1 MMNLTRRGFLG
12 VSTVVAGLGLTACNN
27 SEKKTDSDND
37 GKKDTADVNSV
48 ETVGASEELVKAAK
62 EEGKL
67 VVYGSCEEEYL
78 NAVCTNFK
86 KLYGIDVQAQRLSTG
101 EVAAK
106 IEEENGHPSADVW
119 FGGTTDP
126 YNVTS
131 SKGLLEQYEPK
142 NASHLISDKFKS
154 TNNDWYGIY
163 KGILGIMYDKNELE
177 RLKIDPPQDY
187 KDLTDSKY
195 KGLIW
200 SSNYNTA
207 GTAKLIIN
215 TVIQKYGH
223 DQGVQYLVDLDKNIA
238 QYTKSGSGPSKAI
251 GTGECTIGLGMLH
264 DGIYQIVDQEHD
276 NIGLQIPSSGAS
288 YEVGATAIF
297 KGAAHANAAKL
308 WVEYALSPACVN
320 LAQENGSYQFLVIDN
335 AKQPE
340 IATQYGL
347 DPNNVMDYDFENAKK
362 NTEQY
367 VKDVMEALGG
377 GDNRFKTE

>member
-1 MMNLTRRGFLG
+1 MSNLTRRNFFG
-12 VSTVVAGLGLTACNN
+12 VSAVVAGLGITACKK
-27 SEKKTDSDND
+27 SDSDAGEKKESDTNSTD
-37 GKKDTADVNSV
+37 
-48 ETVGASEELVKAAK
+48 TVGAPEELVKAAK

-67 VVYGSCEEEYL
+67 IVYGSCEEEYL
-78 NAVCTNFK
+78 NAVCANFK
-86 KLYGIDVQAQRLSTG
+86 SLYGIDVQAQRLSTG

-154 TNNDWYGIY
+154 TNKDWYGIY
-163 KGILGIMYDKNELE
+163 KGILGILYDKEELQ
-177 RLKIDPPQDY
+177 RLKLDVPQDY
-187 KDLTDSKY
+187 KDLIDPKY

-223 DQGVQYLVDLDKNIA
+223 DQGIQYLVDLDKNIA

-251 GTGECTIGLGMLH
+251 GAGECTIGIGMLH
-264 DGIYQIVDQEHD
+264 DGIYQIVDQEHE
-276 NIGLQIPSSGAS
+276 NVGLQIPSSGAS

-297 KGAAHANAAKL
+297 KGAAHPNAAKL
-308 WVEYALSPACVN
+308 WIEYALSPACVD
-320 LAQENGSYQFLVIDN
+320 LAQKNGSYQFLVIDN

-340 IATQYGL
+340 IATEYGL
-347 DPNNVMDYDFENAKK
+347 DPNNVMDYNFEDAKK
-362 NTEQY
+362 HTEQY

-377 GDNRFKTE
+377 GDSRFKTE

>member
-86 KLYGIDVQAQRLSTG
+86 KLYGIDVQAQRLST
-101 EVAAK
+101 K

>member
-1 MMNLTRRGFLG
+1 MSNLTRRNFFG
-12 VSTVVAGLGLTACNN
+12 VSAVVAGLGITAC
-27 SEKKTDSDND
+27 KKSDSDAGD
-37 GKKDTADVNSV
+37 KKESDTNS
-48 ETVGASEELVKAAK
+48 TDAVGAPEELVKAAK

-67 VVYGSCEEEYL
+67 IVYGSCEEEYL
-78 NAVCTNFK
+78 NAVCANFK
-86 KLYGIDVQAQRLSTG
+86 SLYGIDVQAQRLSTG

-126 YNVTS
+126 YNVSS

-154 TNNDWYGIY
+154 TNKDWYGIY
-163 KGILGIMYDKNELE
+163 KGILGILYDKEELE
-177 RLKIDPPQDY
+177 RLKLDVPQDY
-187 KDLTDSKY
+187 KDLIDPKY

-223 DQGVQYLVDLDKNIA
+223 DQGIQYLVDLDKNIA

-251 GTGECTIGLGMLH
+251 GTGECTIGIGMLH
-264 DGIYQIVDQEHD
+264 DGIYQIVDQEHE
-276 NIGLQIPSSGAS
+276 NVGLQIPSSGAS

-297 KGAAHANAAKL
+297 KGAAHPNAAKL
-308 WVEYALSPACVN
+308 WVEYALSPACVD
-320 LAQENGSYQFLVIDN
+320 LAQKNGSYQFLVIDN

-340 IATQYGL
+340 IATEYGL
-347 DPNNVMDYDFENAKK
+347 DPNNVMDYNFEDAKQH
-362 NTEQY
+362 TEQY

-377 GDNRFKTE
+377 GDSRFKTE

>member
-1 MMNLTRRGFLG
+1 MSNLTRRNFFG
-12 VSTVVAGLGLTACNN
+12 VSAVVAGLGITACKK
-27 SEKKTDSDND
+27 SDSDAGEKKESDTNSTD
-37 GKKDTADVNSV
+37 A
-48 ETVGASEELVKAAK
+48 VGAPEELVKAAK

-67 VVYGSCEEEYL
+67 IVYGSCEEEYI
-78 NAVCTNFK
+78 NAVCANFK
-86 KLYGIDVQAQRLSTG
+86 SLYGIDVQAQRLSTG

-154 TNNDWYGIY
+154 TNKDWYGIY
-163 KGILGIMYDKNELE
+163 KGILGILYDKEELQ
-177 RLKIDPPQDY
+177 RLKLDVPQDY
-187 KDLTDSKY
+187 KDLIDPKY

-223 DQGVQYLVDLDKNIA
+223 DQGIQYLVDLDKNIA

-251 GTGECTIGLGMLH
+251 GAGECTIGIGMLH
-264 DGIYQIVDQEHD
+264 DGIYQIVDQEHE
-276 NIGLQIPSSGAS
+276 NVGLQIPSSGAS

-297 KGAAHANAAKL
+297 KGAAHPNAAKL
-308 WVEYALSPACVN
+308 WIEYALSPACVD
-320 LAQENGSYQFLVIDN
+320 LAQKNGSYQFLVIDN

-340 IATQYGL
+340 IATEYGL
-347 DPNNVMDYDFENAKK
+347 DPNNVMDYNFEDAKK
-362 NTEQY
+362 HTEQY

-377 GDNRFKTE
+377 GDSRFKTE

>member
-1 MMNLTRRGFLG
+1 MSNLTRRNFFG
-12 VSTVVAGLGLTACNN
+12 VSAVVAGLGITACKK
-27 SEKKTDSDND
+27 SDSDAGEKKESDTNSTD
-37 GKKDTADVNSV
+37 
-48 ETVGASEELVKAAK
+48 TVGAPEELVKAAK

-67 VVYGSCEEEYL
+67 IVYGSCEEEYI
-78 NAVCTNFK
+78 NAVCANFK
-86 KLYGIDVQAQRLSTG
+86 SLYGVDVQAQRLSTG

-126 YNVTS
+126 YNVPS

-154 TNNDWYGIY
+154 TNKDWYGIY
-163 KGILGIMYDKNELE
+163 KGILGILYDKEELQ
-177 RLKIDPPQDY
+177 RLKLDVPQDY
-187 KDLTDSKY
+187 KDLIDPKY

-223 DQGVQYLVDLDKNIA
+223 DQGIQYLVDLDKNIA

-251 GTGECTIGLGMLH
+251 GTGECTIGIGMLH
-264 DGIYQIVDQEHD
+264 DGIYQIVDQEHE
-276 NIGLQIPSSGAS
+276 NVGLQIPSSGAS

-297 KGAAHANAAKL
+297 KGAAHPNAAKL
-308 WVEYALSPACVN
+308 WVEYALSPACVD
-320 LAQENGSYQFLVIDN
+320 LAQKNGSYQFLVLDN

-340 IATQYGL
+340 IATEYGL
-347 DPNNVMDYDFENAKK
+347 DPNNVMDYNFEDAKK

-377 GDNRFKTE
+377 GDSRFKTE

>member
-1 MMNLTRRGFLG
+1 MSNLTRRNFFG
-12 VSTVVAGLGLTACNN
+12 VSAVVAGLGITACKK
-27 SEKKTDSDND
+27 SDSDAGEKKESDTNSTD
-37 GKKDTADVNSV
+37 
-48 ETVGASEELVKAAK
+48 TVGAPEELVKAAK

-67 VVYGSCEEEYL
+67 IVYGSCEEEYL
-78 NAVCTNFK
+78 NAVCANFK
-86 KLYGIDVQAQRLSTG
+86 SLYGIDVQAQRLSTG

-154 TNNDWYGIY
+154 TNKDWYGIY
-163 KGILGIMYDKNELE
+163 KGILGILYDKEELQ
-177 RLKIDPPQDY
+177 RLKLDVPQDY
-187 KDLTDSKY
+187 KDLIDPKY

-200 SSNYNTA
+200 SSNYITA

-223 DQGVQYLVDLDKNIA
+223 DQGIQYLVDLDKNIA

-251 GTGECTIGLGMLH
+251 GAGECTIGIGMLH
-264 DGIYQIVDQEHD
+264 DGIYQIVDQEHE
-276 NIGLQIPSSGAS
+276 NVGLQIPSSGAS

-297 KGAAHANAAKL
+297 KGAAHPNAAKL
-308 WVEYALSPACVN
+308 WIEYALSPACVD
-320 LAQENGSYQFLVIDN
+320 LAQKNGSYQFLVLDN

-340 IATQYGL
+340 IATEYGL
-347 DPNNVMDYDFENAKK
+347 DPNNVMDYNFEDAKK

-377 GDNRFKTE
+377 GDSRFKTE

>member
-1 MMNLTRRGFLG
+1 MSNLTRRNFFG
-12 VSTVVAGLGLTACNN
+12 VSAVVAGLGITACKK
-27 SEKKTDSDND
+27 SDSDAGEKKESDTNSTD
-37 GKKDTADVNSV
+37 A
-48 ETVGASEELVKAAK
+48 VGAPEELVKAAK

-67 VVYGSCEEEYL
+67 IVYGSCEEEYL
-78 NAVCTNFK
+78 NAVCANFK
-86 KLYGIDVQAQRLSTG
+86 SLYGIDVQAQRLSTG

-154 TNNDWYGIY
+154 TNKDWYGIY
-163 KGILGIMYDKNELE
+163 KGILGILYDKEELQ
-177 RLKIDPPQDY
+177 RLKLDVPQDY
-187 KDLTDSKY
+187 KDLIDPKY

-223 DQGVQYLVDLDKNIA
+223 DQGIQYLVDLDKNIA

-251 GTGECTIGLGMLH
+251 GAGECTIGIGMLH
-264 DGIYQIVDQEHD
+264 DGIYQIVDQEHE
-276 NIGLQIPSSGAS
+276 NVGLQIPSSGAS
-288 YEVGATAIF
+288 YEVGATASF
-297 KGAAHANAAKL
+297 KGAAHPNAAKL
-308 WVEYALSPACVN
+308 WIEYALSPACVD
-320 LAQENGSYQFLVIDN
+320 LAQKNGSYQFLVIDD

-340 IATQYGL
+340 IATEYGL
-347 DPNNVMDYDFENAKK
+347 DPNNVMDYNFEDAKK

-367 VKDVMEALGG
+367 VKDVMQALGG
-377 GDNRFKTE
+377 GDSRFKTE

>member
-1 MMNLTRRGFLG
+1 MSNLTRRNFFG
-12 VSTVVAGLGLTACNN
+12 VGTVVAGLGITAC
-27 SEKKTDSDND
+27 KKSDSDAD
-37 GKKDTADVNSV
+37 KKESDTNSAD
-48 ETVGASEELVKAAK
+48 TVDAPEELVKAAK

-78 NAVCTNFK
+78 NAVCANFK
-86 KLYGIDVQAQRLSTG
+86 SLYGIDVQAQRLSTG

-126 YNVTS
+126 YNVSS

-154 TNNDWYGIY
+154 TNKDWYGIY
-163 KGILGIMYDKNELE
+163 KGILGILYDKEELK
-177 RLKIDPPQDY
+177 RLKLDVPQDY
-187 KDLTDSKY
+187 KDLIDPKY

-223 DQGVQYLVDLDKNIA
+223 DQGIQYLVDLDKNIA

-251 GTGECTIGLGMLH
+251 GTGECTIGIGMLH
-264 DGIYQIVDQEHD
+264 DGIYQIVDQEHE
-276 NIGLQIPSSGAS
+276 NVGLQIPSSGAS

-297 KGAAHANAAKL
+297 KGASHPNAAKL
-308 WVEYALSPACVN
+308 WIEYALSPACVD
-320 LAQENGSYQFLVIDN
+320 LAQKNGSYQFLVLDN

-340 IATQYGL
+340 IATEYGL
-347 DPNNVMDYDFENAKK
+347 DPNNVMDYNFEDAKK

-367 VKDVMEALGG
+367 VKDVMSALGG
-377 GDNRFKTE
+377 GDSRFKTQ

>member
-1 MMNLTRRGFLG
+1 MSNLTRRNFFG
-12 VSTVVAGLGLTACNN
+12 VSAVVAGLGITACKK
-27 SEKKTDSDND
+27 SDSDAGEKKESDTNSTD
-37 GKKDTADVNSV
+37 A
-48 ETVGASEELVKAAK
+48 VGAPEELVKAAK

-67 VVYGSCEEEYL
+67 IVYGSCEEEYL
-78 NAVCTNFK
+78 NAVCANFK
-86 KLYGIDVQAQRLSTG
+86 SLYGIDVQAQRLSTG

-126 YNVTS
+126 YNVSS

-154 TNNDWYGIY
+154 TNKDWYGIY
-163 KGILGIMYDKNELE
+163 KGILGILYDKEELE
-177 RLKIDPPQDY
+177 RLKLDVPQDY
-187 KDLTDSKY
+187 KDLIDPKY

-223 DQGVQYLVDLDKNIA
+223 DQGIQYLVDLDKNIA

-251 GTGECTIGLGMLH
+251 GTGECTIGIGMLH
-264 DGIYQIVDQEHD
+264 DGIYQIVDQEHE
-276 NIGLQIPSSGAS
+276 NVGLQIPSSGAS

-297 KGAAHANAAKL
+297 KGAAHPNAAKL
-308 WVEYALSPACVN
+308 WIEYALSPACVD
-320 LAQENGSYQFLVIDN
+320 LAQKNGSYQFLVIDN

-340 IATQYGL
+340 IATEYGL
-347 DPNNVMDYDFENAKK
+347 DPNNVMDYNFEDAKQH
-362 NTEQY
+362 TEQY

-377 GDNRFKTE
+377 GDSRFKTE

>member
-1 MMNLTRRGFLG
+1 MSNLTRRNFFG
-12 VSTVVAGLGLTACNN
+12 VSAVVAGLGIAACKK
-27 SEKKTDSDND
+27 SDSDAGEKKESDTNPTD
-37 GKKDTADVNSV
+37 A
-48 ETVGASEELVKAAK
+48 VGAPEELVKAAK

-67 VVYGSCEEEYL
+67 IVYGSCEEEYI
-78 NAVCTNFK
+78 NAVCANFK
-86 KLYGIDVQAQRLSTG
+86 SLYGIDVQAQRLSTG

-154 TNNDWYGIY
+154 TNKDWYGIY
-163 KGILGIMYDKNELE
+163 KGILGILYDKEELE
-177 RLKIDPPQDY
+177 RLKLDVPQDY
-187 KDLTDSKY
+187 KDLIDPKY

-223 DQGVQYLVDLDKNIA
+223 DQGIQYLVDLDKNIA

-251 GTGECTIGLGMLH
+251 GTGECTIGIGMLH
-264 DGIYQIVDQEHD
+264 DGIYQIVDQEHE
-276 NIGLQIPSSGAS
+276 NVGLQIPSSGAS

-297 KGAAHANAAKL
+297 KGAAHPNAAKL
-308 WVEYALSPACVN
+308 WIEYALSPACVD
-320 LAQENGSYQFLVIDN
+320 LAQKNGSYQFLVIDN

-340 IATQYGL
+340 IATEYGL
-347 DPNNVMDYDFENAKK
+347 DPNNVMDYNFEDAKK
-362 NTEQY
+362 HTEQY

-377 GDNRFKTE
+377 GDSRFKTE

>member
-1 MMNLTRRGFLG
+1 MSNLTRRNFFG
-12 VSTVVAGLGLTACNN
+12 VSAVVAGLGITACKK
-27 SEKKTDSDND
+27 SDSDAGEKKESDTNSTD
-37 GKKDTADVNSV
+37 A
-48 ETVGASEELVKAAK
+48 VGAPEELVKAAK

-67 VVYGSCEEEYL
+67 IVYGSCEEEYI
-78 NAVCTNFK
+78 NAVCANFK
-86 KLYGIDVQAQRLSTG
+86 SLYGIDVQAQRLSTG

-154 TNNDWYGIY
+154 TNKDWYGIY
-163 KGILGIMYDKNELE
+163 KGILGILYDKEELE
-177 RLKIDPPQDY
+177 RLKLDVPQDY
-187 KDLTDSKY
+187 KDLIDPKY

-223 DQGVQYLVDLDKNIA
+223 DQGIQYLVDLDKNIA

-251 GTGECTIGLGMLH
+251 GTGECTIGIGMLH
-264 DGIYQIVDQEHD
+264 DGIYQIVDQEHE
-276 NIGLQIPSSGAS
+276 NVGLQIPSSGAS
-288 YEVGATAIF
+288 YEVGSTAIF
-297 KGAAHANAAKL
+297 KGAAHPNAAKL
-308 WVEYALSPACVN
+308 WIEYALSPACVD
-320 LAQENGSYQFLVIDN
+320 LAQKNGSYQFLVLDN

-340 IATQYGL
+340 IATEYGL
-347 DPNNVMDYDFENAKK
+347 DPNNVMDYNFEDAKK

-367 VKDVMEALGG
+367 VKDVMQALGG
-377 GDNRFKTE
+377 GDSRFKTE

>member
-1 MMNLTRRGFLG
+1 MSNLTRRNFFG
-12 VSTVVAGLGLTACNN
+12 VSAVVAGLGITAC
-27 SEKKTDSDND
+27 KKSDSDAGD
-37 GKKDTADVNSV
+37 KKESDTNS
-48 ETVGASEELVKAAK
+48 TDAVGAPEELVKAAK

-67 VVYGSCEEEYL
+67 IVYGSCEEEYL
-78 NAVCTNFK
+78 NAVCANFK
-86 KLYGIDVQAQRLSTG
+86 SLYGIDVQAQRLSTG

-126 YNVTS
+126 YNVSS

-154 TNNDWYGIY
+154 TNKDWYGIY
-163 KGILGIMYDKNELE
+163 KGILGILYDKEELG
-177 RLKIDPPQDY
+177 RLKLDVPQDY
-187 KDLTDSKY
+187 KDLIDPKY

-223 DQGVQYLVDLDKNIA
+223 DQGIQYLVDLDKNIA

-251 GTGECTIGLGMLH
+251 GTGECTIGIGMLH
-264 DGIYQIVDQEHD
+264 DGIYQIVDQEHE
-276 NIGLQIPSSGAS
+276 NVGLQIPSSGAS

-297 KGAAHANAAKL
+297 KGAAHPNAAKL
-308 WVEYALSPACVN
+308 WIEYALSPACVD
-320 LAQENGSYQFLVIDN
+320 LAQKNGSYQFLVLDN

-340 IATQYGL
+340 IATEYGL
-347 DPNNVMDYDFENAKK
+347 DPNNVMDYNFEDAKK
-362 NTEQY
+362 HTEQY

-377 GDNRFKTE
+377 GDSRFKTE

>member
-1 MMNLTRRGFLG
+1 MSNLTRRNFFG
-12 VSTVVAGLGLTACNN
+12 VSAVVAGLGITACKK
-27 SEKKTDSDND
+27 SDSDAGEKKESDTNSTD
-37 GKKDTADVNSV
+37 
-48 ETVGASEELVKAAK
+48 TVGAPEELVKAAK

-67 VVYGSCEEEYL
+67 IVYGSCEEEYL
-78 NAVCTNFK
+78 NAVCANFK
-86 KLYGIDVQAQRLSTG
+86 SLYGIDVQAQRLSTG

-154 TNNDWYGIY
+154 TNKDWYGIY
-163 KGILGIMYDKNELE
+163 KGILGILYDKEELE
-177 RLKIDPPQDY
+177 RLKLDVPQDY
-187 KDLTDSKY
+187 KDLIDPKY

-223 DQGVQYLVDLDKNIA
+223 DQGIQYLVDLDKNIA

-251 GTGECTIGLGMLH
+251 GTGECTIGIGMLH
-264 DGIYQIVDQEHD
+264 DGIYQIVDQEHE
-276 NIGLQIPSSGAS
+276 NVGLQIPSSGAS

-297 KGAAHANAAKL
+297 KGAAHPNAAKL
-308 WVEYALSPACVN
+308 WIEYALSPACVD
-320 LAQENGSYQFLVIDN
+320 LAQKNGSYQFLVIDD

-340 IATQYGL
+340 IATEYGL
-347 DPNNVMDYDFENAKK
+347 DPNNVMDYNFEDAKK
-362 NTEQY
+362 HTEQY

-377 GDNRFKTE
+377 GDSRFKTE

>member
-1 MMNLTRRGFLG
+1 MSNLTRRNFFG
-12 VSTVVAGLGLTACNN
+12 VSAVVAGLGITACKK
-27 SEKKTDSDND
+27 SDSDAGEKKESDTNSTD
-37 GKKDTADVNSV
+37 A
-48 ETVGASEELVKAAK
+48 VGAPEELVKAAK

-67 VVYGSCEEEYL
+67 IVYGSCEEEYL
-78 NAVCTNFK
+78 NAVCANFK
-86 KLYGIDVQAQRLSTG
+86 SLYGIDVQAQRLSTG

-126 YNVTS
+126 YNVSS

-154 TNNDWYGIY
+154 TNKDWYGIY
-163 KGILGIMYDKNELE
+163 KGILGILYDKEELE
-177 RLKIDPPQDY
+177 RLKLDVPQDY
-187 KDLTDSKY
+187 KDLIDPKY

-223 DQGVQYLVDLDKNIA
+223 DQGIQYLVDLDKNIA

-251 GTGECTIGLGMLH
+251 GTGECTIGIGMLH
-264 DGIYQIVDQEHD
+264 DGIYQIVDQEHE
-276 NIGLQIPSSGAS
+276 NVGLQIPSSGAS

-297 KGAAHANAAKL
+297 KGAAHPNAAKL
-308 WVEYALSPACVN
+308 WIEYALSPACVD
-320 LAQENGSYQFLVIDN
+320 LAQKNGSYQFLVIDD

-340 IATQYGL
+340 IATEYGL
-347 DPNNVMDYDFENAKK
+347 DPNNVMDYNFEDAKK
-362 NTEQY
+362 HTEQY

-377 GDNRFKTE
+377 GDSRFKTE

>member
-1 MMNLTRRGFLG
+1 MSNLTRRNFFG
-12 VSTVVAGLGLTACNN
+12 VSAVVAGLGITACKK
-27 SEKKTDSDND
+27 SDSDAGEKKESDTNSTD
-37 GKKDTADVNSV
+37 A
-48 ETVGASEELVKAAK
+48 VGAPEELVKAAK

-67 VVYGSCEEEYL
+67 IVYGSCEEEYL
-78 NAVCTNFK
+78 NAVCANFK
-86 KLYGIDVQAQRLSTG
+86 SLYGIDVQAQRLSTG

-126 YNVTS
+126 YNVSS

-154 TNNDWYGIY
+154 TNKDWYGIY
-163 KGILGIMYDKNELE
+163 KGILGILYDKDELQ
-177 RLKIDPPQDY
+177 RLKLDVPQDY
-187 KDLTDSKY
+187 KDLIDPKY

-223 DQGVQYLVDLDKNIA
+223 DQGIQYLVDLDKNIA

-251 GTGECTIGLGMLH
+251 GTGECTLGIGMLH
-264 DGIYQIVDQEHD
+264 DGIYQIVDQEHE
-276 NIGLQIPSSGAS
+276 NVGLQIPSSGAS

-297 KGAAHANAAKL
+297 KGAAHPNAAKL
-308 WVEYALSPACVN
+308 WIEYALSPACVD
-320 LAQENGSYQFLVIDN
+320 LAQKNGSYQFLVIDN

-340 IATQYGL
+340 IATEYGL
-347 DPNNVMDYDFENAKK
+347 DPNNVMDYNFEDAKK
-362 NTEQY
+362 HTEQY

-377 GDNRFKTE
+377 GDSRFKTE

>member
-1 MMNLTRRGFLG
+1 MSNLTRRNFFG
-12 VSTVVAGLGLTACNN
+12 VSAVVAGLGITACKK
-27 SEKKTDSDND
+27 SDSDAGEKKESDTNSTD
-37 GKKDTADVNSV
+37 A
-48 ETVGASEELVKAAK
+48 VGAPEELVKAAK

-67 VVYGSCEEEYL
+67 IVYGSCEEEYL
-78 NAVCTNFK
+78 NAVCSNFK
-86 KLYGIDVQAQRLSTG
+86 SLYGIDVQMQRLSTG

-154 TNNDWYGIY
+154 TNKDWYGIY
-163 KGILGIMYDKNELE
+163 KGILGILYDKDELQ
-177 RLKIDPPQDY
+177 RLKLDVPQDY
-187 KDLTDSKY
+187 KDLIDPKY

-223 DQGVQYLVDLDKNIA
+223 DQGIQYLVDLDKNIA

-251 GTGECTIGLGMLH
+251 GTGECTIGIGMLH
-264 DGIYQIVDQEHD
+264 DGIYQIVDQEHE
-276 NIGLQIPSSGAS
+276 NVGLQIPSSGAS

-297 KGAAHANAAKL
+297 KGAAHPNAAKL
-308 WVEYALSPACVN
+308 WIEYALSPACVD
-320 LAQENGSYQFLVIDN
+320 LAQKNGSYQFLVIDN

-340 IATQYGL
+340 IATEYGL
-347 DPNNVMDYDFENAKK
+347 DPNNVMDYNFEDAKK
-362 NTEQY
+362 HTEQY

-377 GDNRFKTE
+377 GDSRFKTE

>member
-1 MMNLTRRGFLG
+1 MSNLTRRNFFG
-12 VSTVVAGLGLTACNN
+12 VSAVVAGLGITACKK
-27 SEKKTDSDND
+27 SDSDAGEKKESDTNSTD
-37 GKKDTADVNSV
+37 A
-48 ETVGASEELVKAAK
+48 VGAPEELVKAAK

-67 VVYGSCEEEYL
+67 IVYGSCEEEYL
-78 NAVCTNFK
+78 NAVCANFK
-86 KLYGIDVQAQRLSTG
+86 SLYGIDVQAQRLSTG

-126 YNVTS
+126 YNVSS

-154 TNNDWYGIY
+154 TNKDWYGIY
-163 KGILGIMYDKNELE
+163 KGILGILYDKEELQ
-177 RLKIDPPQDY
+177 RLKLDVPQDY
-187 KDLTDSKY
+187 KDLIDPKY

-223 DQGVQYLVDLDKNIA
+223 DQGIQYLIDLDKNIA

-251 GTGECTIGLGMLH
+251 GAGECTIGIGMLH
-264 DGIYQIVDQEHD
+264 DGIYQIVDQEHE
-276 NIGLQIPSSGAS
+276 NVGLQIPSSGAS

-297 KGAAHANAAKL
+297 KGAAHPNAAKL
-308 WVEYALSPACVN
+308 WIEYALSPACVD
-320 LAQENGSYQFLVIDN
+320 LAQKNGSYQFLVIDD

-340 IATQYGL
+340 IATEYGL
-347 DPNNVMDYDFENAKK
+347 DPNNVMDYNFEDAKK

-367 VKDVMEALGG
+367 VKDVMQALGG
-377 GDNRFKTE
+377 GDSRFKTE

>member
-1 MMNLTRRGFLG
+1 MSNLTRRNFFG
-12 VSTVVAGLGLTACNN
+12 VSAVVAGLGITACKK
-27 SEKKTDSDND
+27 SDSDAGEKKESDTNSTD
-37 GKKDTADVNSV
+37 A
-48 ETVGASEELVKAAK
+48 VGAPEELVKAAK

-67 VVYGSCEEEYL
+67 IVYGSCEEEYL
-78 NAVCTNFK
+78 NAVCANFK
-86 KLYGIDVQAQRLSTG
+86 SLYGIDVQAQRLSTG

-126 YNVTS
+126 YNVSS

-154 TNNDWYGIY
+154 TNKDWYGIY
-163 KGILGIMYDKNELE
+163 KGILGILYDKEELQ
-177 RLKIDPPQDY
+177 RLKLDVPQDY
-187 KDLTDSKY
+187 KDLIDPKY

-223 DQGVQYLVDLDKNIA
+223 DQGIQYLVDLDKNIA

-251 GTGECTIGLGMLH
+251 GTGECTIGIGMLH
-264 DGIYQIVDQEHD
+264 DGIYQIVDQEHE
-276 NIGLQIPSSGAS
+276 NVGLQIPSSGAS

-297 KGAAHANAAKL
+297 KGAAHPNAAKL
-308 WVEYALSPACVN
+308 WIEYALSPACVD
-320 LAQENGSYQFLVIDN
+320 LAQKNGSYQFLVLDN

-340 IATQYGL
+340 IATEYGL
-347 DPNNVMDYDFENAKK
+347 DPNNVMDYNFEDAKK
-362 NTEQY
+362 HTEQY
-367 VKDVMEALGG
+367 VKDIMEALGG
-377 GDNRFKTE
+377 GDSRFKTE

>member
-1 MMNLTRRGFLG
+1 MSNLTRRNFFG
-12 VSTVVAGLGLTACNN
+12 VSAVVAGLGITACKK
-27 SEKKTDSDND
+27 SDSDAGEKKESDTNSTD
-37 GKKDTADVNSV
+37 A
-48 ETVGASEELVKAAK
+48 VGAPEELVKAAK

-67 VVYGSCEEEYL
+67 IVYGSCEEEYL
-78 NAVCTNFK
+78 NAVCANFK
-86 KLYGIDVQAQRLSTG
+86 SLYGIDVQAQRLSTG

-126 YNVTS
+126 YNVSS

-154 TNNDWYGIY
+154 TNKDWYGIY
-163 KGILGIMYDKNELE
+163 KGILGILYDKEELG
-177 RLKIDPPQDY
+177 RLKLDVPQDY
-187 KDLTDSKY
+187 KDLIDPKY

-223 DQGVQYLVDLDKNIA
+223 DQGIQYLVDLDKNIA

-251 GTGECTIGLGMLH
+251 GTGECTIGIGMLH
-264 DGIYQIVDQEHD
+264 DGIYQIVDQEHE
-276 NIGLQIPSSGAS
+276 NVGLQIPSSGAS

-297 KGAAHANAAKL
+297 KGAAHPNAAKL
-308 WVEYALSPACVN
+308 WVEYALSPACVD
-320 LAQENGSYQFLVIDN
+320 LAQKNGSYQFLVIDN

-340 IATQYGL
+340 IATEYGL
-347 DPNNVMDYDFENAKK
+347 DPNNVMDYNFEDAKK

-367 VKDVMEALGG
+367 VKDVMQALGG
-377 GDNRFKTE
+377 GDSRFKTE

>member
-1 MMNLTRRGFLG
+1 MSNLTRRNFFG
-12 VSTVVAGLGLTACNN
+12 VSAVVAGLGIAACKK
-27 SEKKTDSDND
+27 SDSDAGEKKESDTNPTD
-37 GKKDTADVNSV
+37 A
-48 ETVGASEELVKAAK
+48 VGAPEELVKAAK

-67 VVYGSCEEEYL
+67 IVYGSCEEEYI
-78 NAVCTNFK
+78 NAVCANFK
-86 KLYGIDVQAQRLSTG
+86 SLYGIDVQAQRLSTG

-154 TNNDWYGIY
+154 TNKDWYGIY
-163 KGILGIMYDKNELE
+163 KGILGILYDKEELG
-177 RLKIDPPQDY
+177 RLKLDVPQDY
-187 KDLTDSKY
+187 KDLIDPKY

-223 DQGVQYLVDLDKNIA
+223 DQGIQYLVDLDKNIA

-251 GTGECTIGLGMLH
+251 GTGECTIGIGMLH
-264 DGIYQIVDQEHD
+264 DGIYQIVDQEHE
-276 NIGLQIPSSGAS
+276 NVGLQIPSSGAS

-297 KGAAHANAAKL
+297 KGAAHPNAAKL
-308 WVEYALSPACVN
+308 WIEYALSPACVD
-320 LAQENGSYQFLVIDN
+320 LAQKNGSYQFLVLDN

-340 IATQYGL
+340 IATEYGL
-347 DPNNVMDYDFENAKK
+347 DPNNVMDYNFEDAKK
-362 NTEQY
+362 HTEQY

-377 GDNRFKTE
+377 GDSRFKTE

>member
-1 MMNLTRRGFLG
+1 MSNLTRRNFFG
-12 VSTVVAGLGLTACNN
+12 VSAVVAGLGITACKK
-27 SEKKTDSDND
+27 SDSDAGEKKESDINSTD
-37 GKKDTADVNSV
+37 A
-48 ETVGASEELVKAAK
+48 VGAPEELVKAAK

-67 VVYGSCEEEYL
+67 IVYGSCEEEYL
-78 NAVCTNFK
+78 NAVCANFK
-86 KLYGIDVQAQRLSTG
+86 SLYGIDVQAQRLSTG

-126 YNVTS
+126 YNVSS

-154 TNNDWYGIY
+154 TNKDWYGIY
-163 KGILGIMYDKNELE
+163 KGILGILYDKEELE
-177 RLKIDPPQDY
+177 RLKLDVPQDY
-187 KDLTDSKY
+187 KDLIDPKY

-223 DQGVQYLVDLDKNIA
+223 DQGIQYLVDLDKNIA

-251 GTGECTIGLGMLH
+251 GTGECTIGIGMLH
-264 DGIYQIVDQEHD
+264 DGIYQIVDQEHE
-276 NIGLQIPSSGAS
+276 NVGLQIPSSGAS

-297 KGAAHANAAKL
+297 KGAAHPNAAKL
-308 WVEYALSPACVN
+308 WVEYALSPACVD
-320 LAQENGSYQFLVIDN
+320 LAQKNGSYQFLVIDN

-340 IATQYGL
+340 IATEYGL
-347 DPNNVMDYDFENAKK
+347 DPNNVMDYNFEDAKK
-362 NTEQY
+362 HTEQY

-377 GDNRFKTE
+377 GDSRFKTE

>member
-1 MMNLTRRGFLG
+1 MSNLTRRNFFG
-12 VSTVVAGLGLTACNN
+12 VSAVVAGLGITACKK
-27 SEKKTDSDND
+27 SDSDAGEKKESDTNSTD
-37 GKKDTADVNSV
+37 A
-48 ETVGASEELVKAAK
+48 VGAPEELVKAAK

-67 VVYGSCEEEYL
+67 IVYGSCEEEYL
-78 NAVCTNFK
+78 NAVCANFK
-86 KLYGIDVQAQRLSTG
+86 SLYGIDVQAQRLSTG

-126 YNVTS
+126 YNVSS

-154 TNNDWYGIY
+154 TNKDWYGIY
-163 KGILGIMYDKNELE
+163 KGILGILYDKEELQ
-177 RLKIDPPQDY
+177 RLKLDVPQDY
-187 KDLTDSKY
+187 KNLIDPKY

-223 DQGVQYLVDLDKNIA
+223 DQGIQYLVDLDKNIA

-251 GTGECTIGLGMLH
+251 GTGECTIGIGMLH
-264 DGIYQIVDQEHD
+264 DGIYQIVDQEHE
-276 NIGLQIPSSGAS
+276 NVGLQIPSSGAS

-297 KGAAHANAAKL
+297 KGAAHPNAAKL
-308 WVEYALSPACVN
+308 WIEYALSPACVD
-320 LAQENGSYQFLVIDN
+320 LAQKNGSYQFLVLDN

-340 IATQYGL
+340 IATEYGL
-347 DPNNVMDYDFENAKK
+347 DPNNVMDYNFEDAKK
-362 NTEQY
+362 HTEQY

-377 GDNRFKTE
+377 GDSRFKTE

>member
-1 MMNLTRRGFLG
+1 MSNLTRRNFFG
-12 VSTVVAGLGLTACNN
+12 VSAVVAGLGIAACKK
-27 SEKKTDSDND
+27 SDSDAGEKKESDTNPTD
-37 GKKDTADVNSV
+37 A
-48 ETVGASEELVKAAK
+48 VGAPEELVKAAK

-67 VVYGSCEEEYL
+67 IVYGSCEEEYI
-78 NAVCTNFK
+78 NAVCANFK
-86 KLYGIDVQAQRLSTG
+86 SLYGIDVQAQRLSTG

-126 YNVTS
+126 YNVSS

-154 TNNDWYGIY
+154 TNKDWYGIY
-163 KGILGIMYDKNELE
+163 KGILGILYDKEELG
-177 RLKIDPPQDY
+177 RLKLDVPQDY
-187 KDLTDSKY
+187 KDLIDPKY

-223 DQGVQYLVDLDKNIA
+223 DQGIQYLVDLDKNIA

-251 GTGECTIGLGMLH
+251 GTGECTIGIGMLH
-264 DGIYQIVDQEHD
+264 DGIYQIVDQEHE
-276 NIGLQIPSSGAS
+276 NVGLQIPSSGAS

-297 KGAAHANAAKL
+297 KGAAHPNAAKL
-308 WVEYALSPACVN
+308 WIEYALSPACVD
-320 LAQENGSYQFLVIDN
+320 LAQKNGSYQFLVIDN

-340 IATQYGL
+340 IATEYGL
-347 DPNNVMDYDFENAKK
+347 DPNNVMDYNFEDAKK
-362 NTEQY
+362 HTEQY

-377 GDNRFKTE
+377 GDSRFKTE

>member
-1 MMNLTRRGFLG
+1 MSNLTRRNFFG
-12 VSTVVAGLGLTACNN
+12 VSAVVAGLGITACKK
-27 SEKKTDSDND
+27 SDSDAGEKKESDTNSTD
-37 GKKDTADVNSV
+37 A
-48 ETVGASEELVKAAK
+48 VGAPEELVKAAK

-67 VVYGSCEEEYL
+67 IVYGSCEEEYL
-78 NAVCTNFK
+78 NAVCANFK
-86 KLYGIDVQAQRLSTG
+86 SLYGIDVQAQRLSTG

-126 YNVTS
+126 YNVSS
-131 SKGLLEQYEPK
+131 SKGLLEQNEPK

-154 TNNDWYGIY
+154 TNKDWYGIY
-163 KGILGIMYDKNELE
+163 KGILGILYDKEELQ
-177 RLKIDPPQDY
+177 RLKLDVPQDY
-187 KDLTDSKY
+187 KDLIDPKY

-223 DQGVQYLVDLDKNIA
+223 DQGIQYLVDLDKNIA

-251 GTGECTIGLGMLH
+251 GTGECTIGIGMLH
-264 DGIYQIVDQEHD
+264 DGIYQIVDQEHE
-276 NIGLQIPSSGAS
+276 NVGLQIPSSGAS

-297 KGAAHANAAKL
+297 KGAAHPNAAKL
-308 WVEYALSPACVN
+308 WIEYALSPACVD
-320 LAQENGSYQFLVIDN
+320 LAQKNGSYQFLVLDN

-340 IATQYGL
+340 IATEYGL
-347 DPNNVMDYDFENAKK
+347 DPNNVMDYNFEDAKK
-362 NTEQY
+362 HTEQY

-377 GDNRFKTE
+377 GDSRFKTE

>member
-1 MMNLTRRGFLG
+1 MSNLTRRNFFG
-12 VSTVVAGLGLTACNN
+12 VSAVVAGLGITAC
-27 SEKKTDSDND
+27 KKSDSDAGD
-37 GKKDTADVNSV
+37 KKESDTNS
-48 ETVGASEELVKAAK
+48 TDAVGAPEELVKAAK

-67 VVYGSCEEEYL
+67 IVYGSCEEEYL
-78 NAVCTNFK
+78 NAVCANFK
-86 KLYGIDVQAQRLSTG
+86 SLYGIDVQAQRLSTG

-126 YNVTS
+126 YNVSS

-154 TNNDWYGIY
+154 TNKDWYGIY
-163 KGILGIMYDKNELE
+163 KGILGILYDKEELG
-177 RLKIDPPQDY
+177 RLKLDVPQDY
-187 KDLTDSKY
+187 KDLIDPKY

-223 DQGVQYLVDLDKNIA
+223 DQGIQYLVDLDKNIA

-251 GTGECTIGLGMLH
+251 GAGECTIGIGMLH
-264 DGIYQIVDQEHD
+264 DGIYQIVDQEHE
-276 NIGLQIPSSGAS
+276 NVGLQIPSSGAS

-297 KGAAHANAAKL
+297 KGAAHPNAAKL
-308 WVEYALSPACVN
+308 WIEYALSPACVD
-320 LAQENGSYQFLVIDN
+320 LAQKNGSYQFLVIDD

-340 IATQYGL
+340 IATEYGL
-347 DPNNVMDYDFENAKK
+347 DPNNVMDYNFEDAKK

-367 VKDVMEALGG
+367 VKDVMQALGG
-377 GDNRFKTE
+377 GDSRFKTE

>member
-1 MMNLTRRGFLG
+1 MSNLTRRNFFG
-12 VSTVVAGLGLTACNN
+12 VSAVVAGLGITACKK
-27 SEKKTDSDND
+27 SDSDAGEKKESDTNSTD
-37 GKKDTADVNSV
+37 A
-48 ETVGASEELVKAAK
+48 VGAPEELVKAAK

-67 VVYGSCEEEYL
+67 IVYGSCEEEYI
-78 NAVCTNFK
+78 NAVCANFK
-86 KLYGIDVQAQRLSTG
+86 SLYGIDVQAQRLSTG

-154 TNNDWYGIY
+154 TNKDWYGIY
-163 KGILGIMYDKNELE
+163 KGILGILYDKEELG
-177 RLKIDPPQDY
+177 RLKLDVPQDY
-187 KDLTDSKY
+187 KDLIDPKY

-223 DQGVQYLVDLDKNIA
+223 DQGIQYLVDLDKNIA

-251 GTGECTIGLGMLH
+251 GTGECTIGIGMLH
-264 DGIYQIVDQEHD
+264 DGIYQIVDQEHE
-276 NIGLQIPSSGAS
+276 NVGLQIPSSGAS

-297 KGAAHANAAKL
+297 KGAAHPNAAKL
-308 WVEYALSPACVN
+308 WIEYALSPACVD
-320 LAQENGSYQFLVIDN
+320 LAQKNGSYQFLVLDN

-340 IATQYGL
+340 IATEYGL
-347 DPNNVMDYDFENAKK
+347 DPNNVMDYNFEDAKK
-362 NTEQY
+362 HTEQY

-377 GDNRFKTE
+377 GDSRFKTE

>member
-1 MMNLTRRGFLG
+1 MSNLTRRNFFG
-12 VSTVVAGLGLTACNN
+12 VSAVVAGLGIAACKK
-27 SEKKTDSDND
+27 SDSDAGEKKESDTNSTD
-37 GKKDTADVNSV
+37 A
-48 ETVGASEELVKAAK
+48 VGAPEELVKAAK

-67 VVYGSCEEEYL
+67 IVYGSCEEEYI
-78 NAVCTNFK
+78 NAVCANFK
-86 KLYGIDVQAQRLSTG
+86 SLYGIDVQAQRLSTG

-131 SKGLLEQYEPK
+131 AKGLLEQYEPK

-154 TNNDWYGIY
+154 TNKDWYGIY
-163 KGILGIMYDKNELE
+163 KGILGILYDKEELQ
-177 RLKIDPPQDY
+177 RLKLDVPQDY
-187 KDLTDSKY
+187 KDLIDPKY

-223 DQGVQYLVDLDKNIA
+223 DQGIQYLVDLDKNIA

-251 GTGECTIGLGMLH
+251 GTGECTIGIGMLH
-264 DGIYQIVDQEHD
+264 DGIYQIVDQEHE
-276 NIGLQIPSSGAS
+276 NVGLQIPSSGAS

-297 KGAAHANAAKL
+297 KGAAHPNAAKL
-308 WVEYALSPACVN
+308 WVEYALSPACVD
-320 LAQENGSYQFLVIDN
+320 LAQKNGSYQFLVIDN

-340 IATQYGL
+340 IATEYGL
-347 DPNNVMDYDFENAKK
+347 DPNNVMDYNFEDAKK
-362 NTEQY
+362 HTEQY

-377 GDNRFKTE
+377 GDSRFKTE

>member
-1 MMNLTRRGFLG
+1 MSNLTRRNFFG
-12 VSTVVAGLGLTACNN
+12 VSAVVAGLGISACKKSDSNTG
-27 SEKKTDSDND
+27 EKKETDINS
-37 GKKDTADVNSV
+37 ADA
-48 ETVGASEELVKAAK
+48 VGAPEDLVKAAK

-67 VVYGSCEEEYL
+67 IVYGSCEEEYL

-86 KLYGIDVQAQRLSTG
+86 SLYGIDVQVQRLSTG

-154 TNNDWYGIY
+154 TNKDWYGIY
-163 KGILGIMYDKNELE
+163 KGILGILYDKEELK
-177 RLKIDPPQDY
+177 RLNLDVPQDY
-187 KDLTDSKY
+187 KDLIDPKY

-223 DQGVQYLVDLDKNIA
+223 DQGIQYLVDLDKNIA

-251 GTGECTIGLGMLH
+251 GTGECTIGIGMLH
-264 DGIYQIVDQEHD
+264 DGIYQIVDQEHE
-276 NIGLQIPSSGAS
+276 NVGLQIPSSGAS

-297 KGAAHANAAKL
+297 KGAAHPNAAKL
-308 WVEYALSPACVN
+308 RIEYALSPACVD
-320 LAQENGSYQFLVIDN
+320 LAQKNGSYQFLVIDN

-340 IATQYGL
+340 IATEYGL
-347 DPNNVMDYDFENAKK
+347 DPNNVMDYNFEDAKK
-362 NTEQY
+362 HTEQY

-377 GDNRFKTE
+377 GDSRFKTE

>member
-1 MMNLTRRGFLG
+1 MSNLTRRNFFG
-12 VSTVVAGLGLTACNN
+12 VSAVVAGLGITACKK
-27 SEKKTDSDND
+27 SDSDAGEKKESDTNSTD
-37 GKKDTADVNSV
+37 A
-48 ETVGASEELVKAAK
+48 VGAPEELVMAAK

-67 VVYGSCEEEYL
+67 IVYGSCEEEYL
-78 NAVCTNFK
+78 NAVCANFK
-86 KLYGIDVQAQRLSTG
+86 SLYGIDVQAQRLSTG

-154 TNNDWYGIY
+154 TNKDWYGIY
-163 KGILGIMYDKNELE
+163 KGILGILYDKEELQ
-177 RLKIDPPQDY
+177 RLKLDVPQDY
-187 KDLTDSKY
+187 KDLIDPKY

-223 DQGVQYLVDLDKNIA
+223 DQGIQYLVDLDKNIA

-251 GTGECTIGLGMLH
+251 GAGECTIGIGMLH
-264 DGIYQIVDQEHD
+264 DGIYQIVDQEHE
-276 NIGLQIPSSGAS
+276 NVGLQIPSSGAS

-297 KGAAHANAAKL
+297 KGAAHPNAAKL
-308 WVEYALSPACVN
+308 WIEYALSPACVD
-320 LAQENGSYQFLVIDN
+320 LAQKNGSYQFLVIDN

-340 IATQYGL
+340 IATEYGL
-347 DPNNVMDYDFENAKK
+347 DPNNVMDYNFEDAKK

-367 VKDVMEALGG
+367 VKDVMQALGG
-377 GDNRFKTE
+377 GDSRFKTE

>member
-1 MMNLTRRGFLG
+1 MSNLTRRNFFG
-12 VSTVVAGLGLTACNN
+12 VSAVVAGLGITACKKSDSDA
-27 SEKKTDSDND
+27 SEKKESDTNSTD
-37 GKKDTADVNSV
+37 
-48 ETVGASEELVKAAK
+48 TVGAPEELVKAAK

-67 VVYGSCEEEYL
+67 IVYGSCEEEYI
-78 NAVCTNFK
+78 NAVCANFK
-86 KLYGIDVQAQRLSTG
+86 SLYGIDVQAQRLSTG

-154 TNNDWYGIY
+154 TNKDWYGIY
-163 KGILGIMYDKNELE
+163 KGILGILYDKDELQ
-177 RLKIDPPQDY
+177 RLKLDVPQDY
-187 KDLTDSKY
+187 KDLIDPKY

-223 DQGVQYLVDLDKNIA
+223 DQGIQYLVDLDKNIA

-251 GTGECTIGLGMLH
+251 GTGECTIGIGMLH
-264 DGIYQIVDQEHD
+264 DGIYQIVDQEHE
-276 NIGLQIPSSGAS
+276 NVGLQIPSSGAS

-297 KGAAHANAAKL
+297 KGAAHPNAAKL
-308 WVEYALSPACVN
+308 WIEYALSPACVD
-320 LAQENGSYQFLVIDN
+320 LAQKNGSYQFLVIDD

-340 IATQYGL
+340 IATEYGL
-347 DPNNVMDYDFENAKK
+347 DPNNVMDYNFEDAKK
-362 NTEQY
+362 HTEQY

-377 GDNRFKTE
+377 GDSRFKTE

>member
-1 MMNLTRRGFLG
+1 MSNLTRRNFFG
-12 VSTVVAGLGLTACNN
+12 VSAVVAGLGITACKKSDSDT
-27 SEKKTDSDND
+27 SEKKESDTNSTD
-37 GKKDTADVNSV
+37 A
-48 ETVGASEELVKAAK
+48 VGAPEELVKAAK

-67 VVYGSCEEEYL
+67 IVYGSCEEEYL
-78 NAVCTNFK
+78 NAVCANFK
-86 KLYGIDVQAQRLSTG
+86 SLYGIDVQAQRLSTG

-126 YNVTS
+126 YNVSS

-154 TNNDWYGIY
+154 TNKDWYGIY
-163 KGILGIMYDKNELE
+163 KGILGILYDKEELE
-177 RLKIDPPQDY
+177 RLKLDVPQDY
-187 KDLTDSKY
+187 KDLIDPKY

-223 DQGVQYLVDLDKNIA
+223 DQGIQYLVDLDKNIA

-251 GTGECTIGLGMLH
+251 GAGECTIGIGMLH
-264 DGIYQIVDQEHD
+264 DGIYQIVDQEHE
-276 NIGLQIPSSGAS
+276 NVGLQIPSSGAS

-297 KGAAHANAAKL
+297 KGAAHPNAAKL
-308 WVEYALSPACVN
+308 WIEYALSPACVD
-320 LAQENGSYQFLVIDN
+320 LAQKNGSYQFLVLDN

-340 IATQYGL
+340 IATEYGL
-347 DPNNVMDYDFENAKK
+347 DPNNVMDYNFEDAKK

-377 GDNRFKTE
+377 GDSRFKTE

>member
-1 MMNLTRRGFLG
+1 MSNLTRRNFFG
-12 VSTVVAGLGLTACNN
+12 VSAVVAGLGITACKK
-27 SEKKTDSDND
+27 SDSDAGEKKESDTNSTD
-37 GKKDTADVNSV
+37 
-48 ETVGASEELVKAAK
+48 TVGAPEELVKAAK

-67 VVYGSCEEEYL
+67 IVYGSCEEEYL
-78 NAVCTNFK
+78 NAVCANFK
-86 KLYGIDVQAQRLSTG
+86 SLYGIDVQAQRLSTG

-154 TNNDWYGIY
+154 TNKDWYGIY
-163 KGILGIMYDKNELE
+163 KGILGILYDKEELQ
-177 RLKIDPPQDY
+177 RLKLDVPQDY
-187 KDLTDSKY
+187 KDLIDPKY

-223 DQGVQYLVDLDKNIA
+223 DQGIQYLVDLDKNVA

-251 GTGECTIGLGMLH
+251 GTGECTIGIGMLH
-264 DGIYQIVDQEHD
+264 DGIYQIVDQEHE
-276 NIGLQIPSSGAS
+276 NVGLQIPSSGAS

-297 KGAAHANAAKL
+297 KGAAHPNAAKL
-308 WVEYALSPACVN
+308 WIEYALSPACVD
-320 LAQENGSYQFLVIDN
+320 LAQKNGSYQFLVLDN

-340 IATQYGL
+340 IATEYGL
-347 DPNNVMDYDFENAKK
+347 DPNNVMDYNFEDAKK
-362 NTEQY
+362 HTEQY
-367 VKDVMEALGG
+367 VKDIMEALGG
-377 GDNRFKTE
+377 GDSRFKTE

>member
-1 MMNLTRRGFLG
+1 MSNLTRRNFFG
-12 VSTVVAGLGLTACNN
+12 VSAVVAGLGITACKK
-27 SEKKTDSDND
+27 SDSDAGEKKESDTNSTD
-37 GKKDTADVNSV
+37 A
-48 ETVGASEELVKAAK
+48 VGAPEELVKAAK

-67 VVYGSCEEEYL
+67 IVYGSCEEEYL
-78 NAVCTNFK
+78 NAVCANFK
-86 KLYGIDVQAQRLSTG
+86 SLYGIDVQAQRLSTG

-131 SKGLLEQYEPK
+131 AKGLLEQYEPK

-154 TNNDWYGIY
+154 TNKDWYGIY
-163 KGILGIMYDKNELE
+163 KGILGILYDKEELQ
-177 RLKIDPPQDY
+177 RLKLDVPQDY
-187 KDLTDSKY
+187 KDLIDPKY

-223 DQGVQYLVDLDKNIA
+223 DQGIQYLVDLDKNIA

-251 GTGECTIGLGMLH
+251 GTGECTIGIGMLH
-264 DGIYQIVDQEHD
+264 DGIYQIVDQEHE
-276 NIGLQIPSSGAS
+276 NVGLQIPSSGAS

-297 KGAAHANAAKL
+297 KGAAHPNAAKL
-308 WVEYALSPACVN
+308 WVEYALSPACVD
-320 LAQENGSYQFLVIDN
+320 LAQKNGSYQFLVIDN

-340 IATQYGL
+340 IATEYGL
-347 DPNNVMDYDFENAKK
+347 DPNNVMDYNFEDAKQH
-362 NTEQY
+362 TEQY

-377 GDNRFKTE
+377 GDSRFKTE

>member
-1 MMNLTRRGFLG
+1 MSNLTRRNFFG
-12 VSTVVAGLGLTACNN
+12 VSAVVAGLGITAC
-27 SEKKTDSDND
+27 KKSDSDAD
-37 GKKDTADVNSV
+37 KKESDTNSAD
-48 ETVGASEELVKAAK
+48 TVGAPEELVKAAK

-78 NAVCTNFK
+78 NAVCANFK
-86 KLYGIDVQAQRLSTG
+86 SLYGIDVQAQRLSTG

-126 YNVTS
+126 YNVSS

-154 TNNDWYGIY
+154 TNKDWYGIY
-163 KGILGIMYDKNELE
+163 KGILGILYDKEELK
-177 RLKIDPPQDY
+177 RLKLDVPQDY
-187 KDLTDSKY
+187 KDLIDPKY

-223 DQGVQYLVDLDKNIA
+223 DQGIQYLVDLDKNIA

-251 GTGECTIGLGMLH
+251 GTGECTIGIGMLH
-264 DGIYQIVDQEHD
+264 DGIYQIVDQEHE
-276 NIGLQIPSSGAS
+276 NVGLQIPSSGAS

-297 KGAAHANAAKL
+297 KGASHPNAAKL
-308 WVEYALSPACVN
+308 WIEYALSPACVD
-320 LAQENGSYQFLVIDN
+320 LAQKNGSYQFLVLDN

-340 IATQYGL
+340 IATEYGL
-347 DPNNVMDYDFENAKK
+347 DPNNVMDYNFDDAKK

-367 VKDVMEALGG
+367 VKDVMSALGG
-377 GDNRFKTE
+377 GDSRFKTE

>member
-1 MMNLTRRGFLG
+1 MSNLTRRNFFG
-12 VSTVVAGLGLTACNN
+12 VSAVVAGLGITACKK
-27 SEKKTDSDND
+27 SDSDTGEKKESDTNSTD
-37 GKKDTADVNSV
+37 AVC
-48 ETVGASEELVKAAK
+48 APEELVKAAK

-67 VVYGSCEEEYL
+67 IVYGSCEEEYL
-78 NAVCTNFK
+78 NAVCANFK
-86 KLYGIDVQAQRLSTG
+86 SLYGIDVQAQRLSTG

-154 TNNDWYGIY
+154 TNKDWYGIY
-163 KGILGIMYDKNELE
+163 KGILGILYDKDELE
-177 RLKIDPPQDY
+177 RLKLDVPQDY
-187 KDLTDSKY
+187 KDLIDPKY

-223 DQGVQYLVDLDKNIA
+223 DQGIQYFVDLDKNIA

-251 GTGECTIGLGMLH
+251 GTGECTIGIGMLH
-264 DGIYQIVDQEHD
+264 DGIYQIVDQEHE
-276 NIGLQIPSSGAS
+276 NVGLQIPSSGAS

-297 KGAAHANAAKL
+297 KGAAHPNAAKL
-308 WVEYALSPACVN
+308 WIEYALSPACVD
-320 LAQENGSYQFLVIDN
+320 LAQKNGSYQFLVIDD

-340 IATQYGL
+340 IATEYGL
-347 DPNNVMDYDFENAKK
+347 DPNNVMDYNFEDAKK
-362 NTEQY
+362 HTEQY

-377 GDNRFKTE
+377 GDSRFKTE

>member
-1 MMNLTRRGFLG
+1 MSNLTRRNFFG
-12 VSTVVAGLGLTACNN
+12 VSAVVAGLGITACKK
-27 SEKKTDSDND
+27 SDSDAGEKKESDTNSTD
-37 GKKDTADVNSV
+37 A
-48 ETVGASEELVKAAK
+48 VGAPEELVKAAK

-67 VVYGSCEEEYL
+67 IVYGSCEEEYL
-78 NAVCTNFK
+78 NAVCANFK
-86 KLYGIDVQAQRLSTG
+86 SLYGIDVQAQRLSTG

-154 TNNDWYGIY
+154 TNKDWYGIY
-163 KGILGIMYDKNELE
+163 KGILGILYDKDELQ
-177 RLKIDPPQDY
+177 RLKLDVPQDY
-187 KDLTDSKY
+187 KDLIDPKY

-223 DQGVQYLVDLDKNIA
+223 DQGIQYLVDLDKNIA

-251 GTGECTIGLGMLH
+251 GTGECTIGIGMLH
-264 DGIYQIVDQEHD
+264 DGIYQIVDQEHE
-276 NIGLQIPSSGAS
+276 NVGLQIPSSGAS

-297 KGAAHANAAKL
+297 KGAAHPNAAKL
-308 WVEYALSPACVN
+308 WIEYALSPACVD
-320 LAQENGSYQFLVIDN
+320 LAQKNGSYQFLVIDN

-340 IATQYGL
+340 IATEYGL
-347 DPNNVMDYDFENAKK
+347 DPNNVMDYNFEDAKK
-362 NTEQY
+362 HTEQY

-377 GDNRFKTE
+377 GDSRFKTE

>member
-1 MMNLTRRGFLG
+1 MSNLTRRNFFG
-12 VSTVVAGLGLTACNN
+12 VSAVVAGLGITACKK
-27 SEKKTDSDND
+27 SDSDAGEKKESDTNSTD
-37 GKKDTADVNSV
+37 A
-48 ETVGASEELVKAAK
+48 VGAPEELVKAAK

-67 VVYGSCEEEYL
+67 IVYGSCEEEYL
-78 NAVCTNFK
+78 NAVCANFK
-86 KLYGIDVQAQRLSTG
+86 SLYGIDVQAQRLSTG

-154 TNNDWYGIY
+154 TNKDWYGIY
-163 KGILGIMYDKNELE
+163 KGILGILYDKEELQ
-177 RLKIDPPQDY
+177 RLKLDVPRDY
-187 KDLTDSKY
+187 KDLIDPKY

-223 DQGVQYLVDLDKNIA
+223 DQGIQYLVDLDKNIA

-251 GTGECTIGLGMLH
+251 GAGECTIGIGMLH
-264 DGIYQIVDQEHD
+264 DGIYQIVDQEHE
-276 NIGLQIPSSGAS
+276 NVGLQIPSSGAS

-297 KGAAHANAAKL
+297 KGAAHPNAAKL
-308 WVEYALSPACVN
+308 WIEYALSPACVD
-320 LAQENGSYQFLVIDN
+320 LAQKNGSYQFLVIDD

-340 IATQYGL
+340 IATEYGL
-347 DPNNVMDYDFENAKK
+347 DPNNVMDYNFEDAKK

-367 VKDVMEALGG
+367 VKDVMQALGG
-377 GDNRFKTE
+377 GDSRFKTE

>member
-1 MMNLTRRGFLG
+1 MSNLTRRNFFG
-12 VSTVVAGLGLTACNN
+12 VSAVVAGLGIAACKK
-27 SEKKTDSDND
+27 SDSDAGEKKESDTNSTD
-37 GKKDTADVNSV
+37 A
-48 ETVGASEELVKAAK
+48 VGAPEELVKAAK

-67 VVYGSCEEEYL
+67 IVYGSCEEEYI
-78 NAVCTNFK
+78 NAVCANFK
-86 KLYGIDVQAQRLSTG
+86 SLYGIDVQAQRLSTG

-154 TNNDWYGIY
+154 TNKDWYGIY
-163 KGILGIMYDKNELE
+163 KGILGILYDKEELQ
-177 RLKIDPPQDY
+177 RLKLDVPQDY
-187 KDLTDSKY
+187 KDLIDPKY

-223 DQGVQYLVDLDKNIA
+223 DQGIQYLVDLDKNIA

-251 GTGECTIGLGMLH
+251 GTGECTIGIGMLH
-264 DGIYQIVDQEHD
+264 DGIYQIVDQEHE
-276 NIGLQIPSSGAS
+276 NVGLQIPSSGAS

-297 KGAAHANAAKL
+297 KGAAHPNAAKL
-308 WVEYALSPACVN
+308 WVEYALSPACVD
-320 LAQENGSYQFLVIDN
+320 LAQKNGSYQFLVIDN

-340 IATQYGL
+340 IATEYGL
-347 DPNNVMDYDFENAKK
+347 DPNNVMDYNFEDAKK

-377 GDNRFKTE
+377 GDSRFKTE

>member
-1 MMNLTRRGFLG
+1 MSNLTRRNFFG
-12 VSTVVAGLGLTACNN
+12 VSAVVAGLGITACKK
-27 SEKKTDSDND
+27 SDSDAGEKKESDTNSTD
-37 GKKDTADVNSV
+37 A
-48 ETVGASEELVKAAK
+48 VGAPEELVKAAK

-67 VVYGSCEEEYL
+67 IVYGSCEEEYL
-78 NAVCTNFK
+78 NAVCNNFK
-86 KLYGIDVQAQRLSTG
+86 SLYGIDVQAQRLSTG

-154 TNNDWYGIY
+154 TNKDWYGIY
-163 KGILGIMYDKNELE
+163 KGILGILYDKEELQ
-177 RLKIDPPQDY
+177 RLKLDVPQDY
-187 KDLTDSKY
+187 KDLIDPKY

-223 DQGVQYLVDLDKNIA
+223 DQGIQYLVDLDKNIA

-251 GTGECTIGLGMLH
+251 GAGECTIGIGMLH
-264 DGIYQIVDQEHD
+264 DGIYQIVDQEHE
-276 NIGLQIPSSGAS
+276 NVGLQIPSSGAS

-297 KGAAHANAAKL
+297 KGAAHPNAAKL
-308 WVEYALSPACVN
+308 WIEYALSPACVD
-320 LAQENGSYQFLVIDN
+320 LAQKNGSYQFLVIDD

-340 IATQYGL
+340 IATEYGL
-347 DPNNVMDYDFENAKK
+347 DPNNVMDYNFEDAKK

-367 VKDVMEALGG
+367 VKDVMQALGG
-377 GDNRFKTE
+377 GDSRFKTE